1 MHWIRYMNER
11 IYISDRDNINIHP
24 MPPPEVLT
32 FFRWLRAIAA
42 VGGKDETTLGVG
54 NFGNIWVTMA
64 LDMDMFFFGLSTF
77 DFELLGIVER
87 IHAFF
92 QHFSI
97 FASDF
102 LSLASYIK
110 WSNARLDYHVINSPL
125 GNPFGFGDSF
135 RFTISKRRN
144 TNRPPLYWGC
154 SCLTPGPKRCRNGP
168 LRPIFRGELL
178 VQGV

>member
-1 MHWIRYMNER
+1 MRPLWEWETLMGIFELPWHWIWKC
-11 IYISDRDNINIHP
+11 
-24 MPPPEVLT
+24 
-32 FFRWLRAIAA
+32 FFLDCPRLILNCWGLLR
-42 VGGKDETTLGVG
+42 ES
-54 NFGNIWVTMA
+54 M
-64 LDMDMFFFGLSTF
+64 
-77 DFELLGIVER
+77 
-87 IHAFF
+87 HFF

-102 LSLASYIK
+102 VSLASYIK